1 MVHVKKWLLPVG
13 ILLAVLLSGFAL
25 WKSATV
31 PAVAYVRMEELYN
44 SFVMK
49 QQLEKKLKDTE
60 QARKFM
66 LDSVKVQLQLM
77 ENDFNQ
83 LTKADTS
90 VLLRYNQRQKAYF
103 SMKQQFDEDNE
114 QLAKQYTDQ
123 IWTQINQYTKD
134 FGKEKGYD
142 FILGASGDGVLMY
155 ANEGKDI
162 TEAMKTYI
170 NEKYQGKLK

>member
-1 MVHVKKWLLPVG
+1 MEQVKKWIVPFGV
-13 ILLAVLLSGFAL
+13 ILAVLLGGFSL
-25 WKSATV
+25 WKSSSAHN
-31 PAVAYVRMEELYN
+31 VAYVRMEELYN

-60 QARKFM
+60 QARTMM
-66 LDSVKVQLQLM
+66 LDSARIKLQLM
-77 ENDFNQ
+77 NNDLKQ
-83 LTKADTS
+83 LPKADTAS
-90 VLLRYNQRQKAYF
+90 LLRFDQQQKAYF

-114 QLAKQYTDQ
+114 MLAKQYTDQ

-155 ANEGKDI
+155 ADEGKDI
-162 TEAMKTYI
+162 TEQMKTYI